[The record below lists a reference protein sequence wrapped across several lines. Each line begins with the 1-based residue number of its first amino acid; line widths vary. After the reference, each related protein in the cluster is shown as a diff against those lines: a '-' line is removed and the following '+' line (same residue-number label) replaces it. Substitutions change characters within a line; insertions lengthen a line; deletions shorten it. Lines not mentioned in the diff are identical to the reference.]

1 MIPGQNVPSRSR
13 FPQSNTFTVTKV
25 THLLSRTLAVESGCL
40 QFDVCEGT
48 QGEFQVFL
56 YEIYR
61 TPADFDAH
69 LAQPHFLQFNA
80 LTSPWVIDKGVQI
93 FTRVG
98 QCDGAEEPKHDS

>member
-1 MIPGQNVPSRSR
+1 MHVVTVLFRLRPEHYSEFVRAILDNA
-13 FPQSNTFTVTKV
+13 NT
-25 THLLSRTLAVESGCL
+25 SLAVESGCL